1 MSSSESVFHIST
13 VIAKVVRM
21 YRNESNEDY
30 TLQECVLFMVDP
42 TVKVQ
47 HTPTLPLLVDKKSEA
62 SIVVTIRWVDSMT
75 CSRLTSLRAF
85 SFFFFFFFFSDET
98 GEKRV
103 WIRVGG
109 ENMTPQTLQEIPS
122 Q

>member
-1 MSSSESVFHIST
+1 MISCGKSLKVIAEHRDCLFLKKKLRQQQCPLLRRALFLSSSESVFHIST

-62 SIVVTIRWVDSMT
+62 SIVVTIRWVDSSNDMQPANIF
-75 CSRLTSLRAF
+75 TS
-85 SFFFFFFFFSDET
+85 
-98 GEKRV
+98 V
-103 WIRVGG
+103 
-109 ENMTPQTLQEIPS
+109 
-122 Q
+122 